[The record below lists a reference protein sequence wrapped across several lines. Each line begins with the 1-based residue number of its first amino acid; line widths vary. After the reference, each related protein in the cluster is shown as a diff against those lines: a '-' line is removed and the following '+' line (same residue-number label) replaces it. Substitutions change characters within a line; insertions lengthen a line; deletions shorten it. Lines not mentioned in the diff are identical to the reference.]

1 MMSYG
6 LQLDHIAIN
15 VKEKMDE
22 AERAI
27 LSAIQ
32 TFLKGNFNFN

>member
-22 AERAI
+22 YNN
-27 LSAIQ
+27 Q
-32 TFLKGNFNFN
+32 PTFLPGKFN